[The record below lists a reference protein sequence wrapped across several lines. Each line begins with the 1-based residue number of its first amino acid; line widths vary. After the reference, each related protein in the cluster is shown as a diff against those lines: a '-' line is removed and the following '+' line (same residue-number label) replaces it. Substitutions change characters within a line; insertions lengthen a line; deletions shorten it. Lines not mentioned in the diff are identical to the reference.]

1 MLERYIKVLGL
12 YIITT
17 LLSAIIVPSSKVA
30 NKVVKFVL
38 RTMVG
43 YSVFAYGL
51 HFFSKLKSYKKEEE

>member
-17 LLSAIIVPSSKVA
+17 LLSSIIVPSSKVA
-30 NKVVKFVL
+30 NKVVKFAL

-51 HFFSKLKSYKKEEE
+51 HFFSKLKKYNKDEE